1 MKQLLFYTYYVYIQ
15 LKSGSLEI
23 ERNMPNITLSL
34 DADLMRRGRNYAQ
47 THGTSLN
54 ALIRKLLDEH
64 TKPADTQIGSLITSL
79 ESTNGR
85 SGGKRIQREE
95 LQRNARK

>member
-1 MKQLLFYTYYVYIQ
+1 MKKFLIYTYYVKIQ

-34 DADLMRRGRNYAQ
+34 DADLMRRGRDYAQ

-64 TKPADTQIGSLITSL
+64 TKPADTQISSLITCL

-85 SGGKRIQREE
+85 SGGKRNHRTE

>member
-1 MKQLLFYTYYVYIQ
+1 
-15 LKSGSLEI
+15 
-23 ERNMPNITLSL
+23 MP
-34 DADLMRRGRNYAQ
+34 R
-47 THGTSLN
+47 TSLN

>member
-1 MKQLLFYTYYVYIQ
+1 M
-15 LKSGSLEI
+15 SLEI

-34 DADLMRRGRNYAQ
+34 DADLMRRGRDYAK

-85 SGGKRIQREE
+85 SGGKRINRAE

>member
-1 MKQLLFYTYYVYIQ
+1 MKKFLIYTYYVSIK

-23 ERNMPNITLSL
+23 KRNMPNITLSL
-34 DADLMRRGRNYAQ
+34 DADLMRRGRDYAQ

-95 LQRNARK
+95 LQRNAKK

>member
-1 MKQLLFYTYYVYIQ
+1 
-15 LKSGSLEI
+15 
-23 ERNMPNITLSL
+23 MPNITLSL
-34 DADLMRRGRNYAQ
+34 DADLMRRGRDYAQ

-79 ESTNGR
+79 E
-85 SGGKRIQREE
+85 
-95 LQRNARK
+95 

>member
-1 MKQLLFYTYYVYIQ
+1 
-15 LKSGSLEI
+15 
-23 ERNMPNITLSL
+23 MPNITLSF
-34 DADLMRRGRNYAQ
+34 DADLIRRGRDYAQ

-54 ALIRKLLDEH
+54 ASIRKLLDEH

-85 SGGKRIQREE
+85 SGGKRIHRAE

>member
-1 MKQLLFYTYYVYIQ
+1 
-15 LKSGSLEI
+15 
-23 ERNMPNITLSL
+23 MPNITLSL
-34 DADLMRRGRNYAQ
+34 DADLMRRGRDYAQ

-54 ALIRKLLDEH
+54 ALIRRLLDEH
-64 TKPADTQIGSLITSL
+64 TKPADTQLSSLITSL

-85 SGGKRIQREE
+85 RGGKRIHRTE

>member
-1 MKQLLFYTYYVYIQ
+1 M
-15 LKSGSLEI
+15 SLEI

-34 DADLMRRGRNYAQ
+34 DADLMRRGRDYAQ

-64 TKPADTQIGSLITSL
+64 TKPADTQIGSLISSL

>member
-1 MKQLLFYTYYVYIQ
+1 
-15 LKSGSLEI
+15 
-23 ERNMPNITLSL
+23 
-34 DADLMRRGRNYAQ
+34 MRRGRDYAQ

-85 SGGKRIQREE
+85 SGGKRIHRAE